1 MKVICVMCVCA
12 ASHFLDCD
20 TIQESVHNQ
29 CPGCGIFWHDFMMHG
44 MEMLIGDSGH
54 EGEKKKERKGNSKHD
69 MHFPCCLRSGR
80 GMRVVYPISNGSNGR
95 EPRVFH

>member
-54 EGEKKKERKGNSKHD
+54 EGEKKKEKKERATAN
-69 MHFPCCLRSGR
+69 MTC
-80 GMRVVYPISNGSNGR
+80 I
-95 EPRVFH
+95 FHAV